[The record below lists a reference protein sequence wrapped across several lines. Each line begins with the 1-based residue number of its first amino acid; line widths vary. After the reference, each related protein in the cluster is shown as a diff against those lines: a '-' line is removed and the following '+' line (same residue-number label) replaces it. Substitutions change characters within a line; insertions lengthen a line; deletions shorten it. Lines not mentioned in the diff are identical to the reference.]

1 MSQKSFLLFIF
12 VCFSYFNFS
21 QTDSVEYVSGTPI
34 EDGIYM
40 SYTDFRYNRSISKSL
55 INSKQDKEQLE
66 FIAKILDNEKF
77 SITQDGAEVVYN
89 SKEVWGYFQNNTFY
103 VNYKGDFYRVPVFGS
118 ISFLVA
124 YVTVVSPAFY
134 DPRFALTS
142 PATTSKELKEFLM
155 NFYDGVLKEFT
166 TQTAEE
172 LLRRDETL
180 FEEYKKRSK
189 KKQKDEIHRFIRRYN
204 QSHPVYFLK

>member
-1 MSQKSFLLFIF
+1 MPPKSLLLCIFI
-12 VCFSYFNFS
+12 CFQFFGFS
-21 QTDSVEYVSGTPI
+21 QTDSVEYVSGMPI
-34 EDGIYM
+34 EDGVYM
-40 SYTDFRYNRSISKSL
+40 SYTDFRYNKSISKNL

-66 FIAKILDNEKF
+66 FISKVLENEKF
-77 SITQDGAEVVYN
+77 TVIQDEAAAVYN
-89 SKEVWGYFQNNTFY
+89 SKDVWGYFQNNTFY

-142 PATTSKELKEFLM
+142 PAATSKELKEFLM
-155 NFYDGVLKEFT
+155 NFYDGVLMEFT

-172 LLRRDETL
+172 LLSRDQTL
-180 FEEYKKRSK
+180 FEEYKKLSK
-189 KKQKDEIHRFIRRYN
+189 KKQKDEIYRFIRRYH
-204 QSHPVYFLK
+204 QAHPVYFQI

>member
-1 MSQKSFLLFIF
+1 MPQKSFLLFIF
-12 VCFSYFNFS
+12 VCIRYFSFS

-40 SYTDFRYNRSISKSL
+40 SYTDFRYNRSIGKNL

-66 FIAKILDNEKF
+66 FISKVLENEKF
-77 SITQDGAEVVYN
+77 TVIQDGAEVVYN

-142 PATTSKELKEFLM
+142 PSSTSKELREFLI
-155 NFYDGVLKEFT
+155 NFYDGVLMEFT
-166 TQTAEE
+166 IERAEE
-172 LLRRDETL
+172 LLSRDQIL
-180 FEEYKKRSK
+180 FEDYKKLTKR
-189 KKQKDEIHRFIRRYN
+189 KQKDEIYRFIRRYN
-204 QSHPVYFLK
+204 QAHPVYFQK